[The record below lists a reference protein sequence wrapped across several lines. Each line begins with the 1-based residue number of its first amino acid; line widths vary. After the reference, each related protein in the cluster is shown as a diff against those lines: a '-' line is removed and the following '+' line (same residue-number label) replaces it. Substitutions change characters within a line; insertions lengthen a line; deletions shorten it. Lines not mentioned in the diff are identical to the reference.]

1 MNCAYH
7 LTREAVS
14 NCKNCG
20 RPLCR
25 ACAELYGGEPICA
38 ACAEQGYQEI
48 RQTLKKRLSIGIALG
63 IAWIIF
69 FLNAGTM
76 LSPLVIILEGIGF
89 ACVPFGWCA
98 MDRILPKKMPR
109 LPIIGRLV
117 YLLLKL
123 VISVL
128 AGLVAAPVQIYKD
141 TQVLRK
147 VEAIERQREGV
158 EV

>member
-7 LTREAVS
+7 LTRDAVS

-38 ACAEQGYQEI
+38 ACAEQGCQEI
-48 RQTLKKRLSIGIALG
+48 RQGLRKRLIIGIALG

-98 MDRILPKKMPR
+98 MDRILPKTMPR
-109 LPIIGRLV
+109 LPFIGQMV

-128 AGLVAAPVQIYKD
+128 VGLVAAPVQIYKD
-141 TQVLRK
+141 MQVLRK
-147 VEAIERQREGV
+147 VEAIESQREGV
-158 EV
+158 EL